1 MKFTTIIAGLCLI
14 ALPCA
19 AATPPKSP
27 PSRLGSGYL
36 KDAAL
41 AADFSPPPPAPGSAA
56 QARDDEAAKAA
67 LLLRDSPRWALA
79 TADAELFG
87 PTATAAFSCTAGV
100 AIGPATTPRLD
111 KLLRRTIADFGRS
124 TSKIK
129 QGYTRPR
136 PFMINGQP
144 TCTPDM
150 EAMLRKDGSY
160 PSGHSAIGYGWGLI
174 LSQLRPDLASTLVA
188 RGRAF
193 GDSRRIC
200 NAHWLSDTEEGRL
213 AASATLARLNAE
225 PAFQKDMKAA
235 RTELARAKAPPA
247 RCDAET
253 AALTQGGTQP

>member
-1 MKFTTIIAGLCLI
+1 MKFATIIACLCLV

-19 AATPPKSP
+19 AATPPASP

-67 LLLRDSPRWALA
+67 LLLRDSPHWALA
-79 TADAELFG
+79 AADAELFG
-87 PTATAAFSCTAGV
+87 PTATAAFSCTVGV
-100 AIGPATTPRLD
+100 AIDPATTPRLD
-111 KLLRRTIADFGRS
+111 KPLRRTIADFGRS

-129 QGYTRPR
+129 QRYTRPR
-136 PFMINGQP
+136 PFMVNGLA

-150 EAMLRKDGSY
+150 ETVLRKDGSY
-160 PSGHSAIGYGWGLI
+160 PSGYNAIGYGWGLI

-193 GDSRRIC
+193 GDGRRIC

-225 PAFQKDMKAA
+225 PAFQKDMKARA
-235 RTELARAKAPPA
+235 PNWGVPRLRPLAATRKLLP
-247 RCDAET
+247 
-253 AALTQGGTQP
+253 